1 MKFIYFCTRNL
12 IKQQMDKNNKIILLT
27 GASSG
32 IGYDTAVAL
41 AKQGHKVYAAARR
54 VERMEPLRE
63 WGIVPIQMDVTD
75 EASMRQGVQTLLDRE
90 GRIDVLVNNAG
101 YGFFGAVEN
110 VPMDDAR
117 NQLEVN
123 IFGLARL
130 CQLVLPTMREQ
141 HSGRIVNI
149 ASVAG
154 KSVIYYG
161 GWYHVSKYAVEALS
175 DALRIEMQPFGIDV
189 VIIEPGA
196 IKTNWGIIAADHL
209 AETSKDTAYAETGAM
224 MAQNL
229 RGMYESSSIS
239 EPSVVRKAICRAV
252 NACRPRTRYRI
263 GYLSTTIVFS
273 HWLLPTR
280 WWDHIMRMMGK
291 RKWM

>member
-1 MKFIYFCTRNL
+1 MG
-12 IKQQMDKNNKIILLT
+12 KNNQVILLT

-54 VERMEPLRE
+54 GELMEPLRE
-63 WGIVPIQMDVTD
+63 WRCAAPNGCHRRRVDAARGADP
-75 EASMRQGVQTLLDRE
+75 ARPRGAHH
-90 GRIDVLVNNAG
+90 VLVNNAG

-123 IFGLARL
+123 IFGLVRL
-130 CQLVLPTMREQ
+130 CQLVLPTMRKQ

-149 ASVAG
+149 SSVAG
-154 KSVIYYG
+154 KTVLYYG

-175 DALRIEMQPFGIDV
+175 DALRIEVQPFGIDV
-189 VIIEPGA
+189 VIIEPGS
-196 IKTNWGIIAADHL
+196 IKTNWGAIAADHL
-209 AETSKDTAYAETGAM
+209 VETSKDTAYANTGAM

-229 RGMYESSSIS
+229 RGMYESSRIS
-239 EPSVVRKAICRAV
+239 DPSVVRKAICRAV
-252 NACRPRTRYRI
+252 NARRPRTRYRI
-263 GYLSTTIVFS
+263 GYLSTTIVFF

-280 WWDHIMRMMGK
+280 WWDSIVRMMGK
-291 RKWM
+291 KKWM

>member
-1 MKFIYFCTRNL
+1 
-12 IKQQMDKNNKIILLT
+12 MDKNNQVILLT

-54 VERMEPLRE
+54 VELMEPLRE
-63 WGIVPIQMDVTD
+63 WGIVPLQMDVTN
-75 EASMRQGVQTLLDRE
+75 EESMRQGVQTLLDRE

-130 CQLVLPTMREQ
+130 CQLVLPTMRKQ

-175 DALRIEMQPFGIDV
+175 DALRIEIQPFGIDV

-209 AETSKDTAYAETGAM
+209 AETSKDTAYADTGAM

-239 EPSVVRKAICRAV
+239 DPSVVRKAICRAV
-252 NACRPRTRYRI
+252 NARRPRTRYRI
-263 GYLSTTIVFS
+263 GRLSSTMVFF
-273 HWLLPTR
+273 HGLLPTR
-280 WWDHIMRMMGK
+280 WWDSIVRMMGK
-291 RKWM
+291 RKWV

>member
-1 MKFIYFCTRNL
+1 M
-12 IKQQMDKNNKIILLT
+12 MDKNNQVILLT

-32 IGYDTAVAL
+32 IGYDAAEAL

-54 VERMEPLRE
+54 VVLMEPLRE
-63 WGIVPIQMDVTD
+63 WGVVPLQMDVTD
-75 EASMRQGVQTLLDRE
+75 EESMRQGVQTLLDRE
-90 GRIDVLVNNAG
+90 GRIDVLINNAG

-130 CQLVLPTMREQ
+130 CQLVLPAMRKQ
-141 HSGRIVNI
+141 HSGRIINI

-175 DALRIEMQPFGIDV
+175 DALRIEVQPFDIDV

-209 AETSKDTAYAETGAM
+209 VETSKETAYAETGAM

-229 RGMYESSSIS
+229 RGMYESSRIS
-239 EPSVVRKAICRAV
+239 DPSVVRKAICRAV
-252 NACRPRTRYRI
+252 NARRPRTRYRI
-263 GYLSTTIVFS
+263 GRLSSTMVFF